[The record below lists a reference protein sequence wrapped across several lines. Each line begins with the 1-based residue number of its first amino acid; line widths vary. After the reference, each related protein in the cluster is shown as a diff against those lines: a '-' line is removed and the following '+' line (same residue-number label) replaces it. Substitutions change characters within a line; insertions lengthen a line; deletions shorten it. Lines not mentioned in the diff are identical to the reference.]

1 MTKLARSRRVSQ
13 KAAPITL
20 PSEDPI
26 SALLAL
32 GQAFRGIEAVAEE
45 ETPWLSVD
53 LTMSQLKAVML
64 LVETGGLASRTLAD
78 SLGTAPSAI
87 TPLVDRLIAHKL
99 ARREP
104 DSTDR
109 RVVWIRPTTRTMA
122 LHQLLLH
129 TRRPVIEQVWAQVP
143 SERRNVIHRCL
154 EELLDAAERA
164 LESARSARSRHGR
177 GAAASGSP
185 SKGGTH
191 ET

>member
-1 MTKLARSRRVSQ
+1 MTKRARSRRVSQ
-13 KAAPITL
+13 KAAPIAL

-64 LVETGGLASRTLAD
+64 LVETGGIASRTLAD

-129 TRRPVIEQVWAQVP
+129 TRRPVLEQVWAQVP
-143 SERRNVIHRCL
+143 RERRNAIHRCL

-164 LESARSARSRHGR
+164 LESARSAR
-177 GAAASGSP
+177 
-185 SKGGTH
+185 
-191 ET
+191 